1 MKDFSVYCK
10 NQKEVDE
17 VLKKLEKPGYVWISG
32 HKPTMFYPILHK
44 AENTVCINIEDNKW
58 ITWNYT
64 DASRPYT
71 MTASEFLNANKVI
84 IYTKGNQVIAKNATT
99 KQEAIAKCHPD
110 DEFDFSIGARLA
122 FDRLM
127 GVEKLIK
134 EEPKYYNGKI
144 VCVESVTWETTKGKI
159 YDVIDGWIIFK
170 EGRTSTNRYVD
181 IDDINNKLL
190 SKFIELVE

>member
-17 VLKKLEKPGYVWISG
+17 VLKKLEKQGCVWISG
-32 HKPTMFYPILHK
+32 HKPTMFYPSLHK
-44 AENTVCINIEDNKW
+44 AENTVCINIEYNKW
-58 ITWNYT
+58 ITWNYP

-84 IYTKGNQVIAKNATT
+84 IYTKGNQVIAKNAIT
-99 KQEAIAKCHPD
+99 KKEAIAKCHPD

-127 GVEKLIK
+127 DEGEPIK
-134 EEPKYYNGKI
+134 EKPEYYNGKI
-144 VCVESVTWETTKGKI
+144 VCIENFPEYTTVGKI
-159 YDVIDGWIIFK
+159 YEIKRGTLIFDNGHKEIETFKSIDEI
-170 EGRTSTNRYVD
+170 NR
-181 IDDINNKLL
+181 LL
-190 SKFIELVE
+190 VSQFIELVE